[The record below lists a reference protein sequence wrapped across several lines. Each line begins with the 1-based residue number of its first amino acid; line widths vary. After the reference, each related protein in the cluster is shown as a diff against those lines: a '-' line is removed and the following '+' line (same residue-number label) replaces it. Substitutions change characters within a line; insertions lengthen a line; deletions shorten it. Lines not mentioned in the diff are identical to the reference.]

1 MATDP
6 NTSKIVGL
14 LVEVAKGD
22 TVYRDIH
29 LRRARQLF
37 STTFDEASYRAI
49 GSTEKEI
56 EDLTRGSRTA
66 VLHREWARAA
76 EVSARIE
83 NLRQRLAST
92 RNLAVMGKEVYDA
105 DPVVFEPF
113 SPGNTWEPRRK
124 PVKPICAAD

>member
-56 EDLTRGSRTA
+56 EDLTRERSTPSRAISGLDGTG
-66 VLHREWARAA
+66 W
-76 EVSARIE
+76 SAC
-83 NLRQRLAST
+83 
-92 RNLAVMGKEVYDA
+92 V
-105 DPVVFEPF
+105 
-113 SPGNTWEPRRK
+113 
-124 PVKPICAAD
+124 